1 MNSLKV
7 EVRKGAYYDSVTLM
21 LISKEIKKLEGV
33 ESALIGMGTDL
44 NKELAA
50 NLNISNE
57 EIANC
62 GVNDLF
68 ISVLGNVE
76 IEVVSNLVEELLSKK
91 KSSSVDDY
99 KPVSLD
105 SAISIQSDS
114 NLAIISIAGRYA
126 VEETEKCL
134 EKGLNVLLF
143 SDNVSVEDERRLKEM
158 ARERNLLVMGP
169 DCGTAIINNVPLAF
183 ANKIRK
189 GSIGIVGASG
199 TGIQEVT
206 VLIHKLGAGV
216 SQVIGTGG
224 RDLKASI
231 GGITML
237 QGIEALKYDEDTKV
251 IVLISKPPEKS
262 VMDKVLEA
270 ARDTGKPTV
279 VCFIGGN
286 KEEII
291 GGNIVFTPSL
301 EEAAKKSVSF
311 IKNINEIELE
321 SINEEM
327 KEKNEAII
335 EKFRTN
341 VKPSQKYLRGL
352 FTGGTLAYELMNYME
367 QQGFE
372 INSNIAT
379 KKEYELKNPNI
390 SVGNTVIDFGDD
402 HFTLGRP
409 HPMIDP
415 STRAERIE
423 KELLDEEV
431 AVVVMDFVLGYG
443 SNEDPVGETIPSI
456 LKAKE
461 IAASKGNTVLFLAY
475 VCGTDDDPNDYR
487 GSVKRLQD
495 LDIVVVESNYQAAK
509 LCEKLLNL

>member
-21 LISKEIKKLEGV
+21 IISKEIKKLDGV

-76 IEVVSNLVEELLSKK
+76 IEVVSKLADELLSKK

-105 SAISIQSDS
+105 TAISIQNDS

-126 VEETEKCL
+126 AEETEKCL

-189 GSIGIVGASG
+189 GNIGIVGASG

-237 QGIEALKYDEDTKV
+237 QGIDALKYDEDTKV

-270 ARDTGKPTV
+270 ARNTGKPTV

-286 KEEII
+286 EKEIN
-291 GGNIVFTPSL
+291 GGNIVFTSSL
-301 EEAAKKSVSF
+301 EEAAKKSVSL
-311 IKNINEIELE
+311 IKKANDIELE
-321 SINEEM
+321 CEN
-327 KEKNEAII
+327 KEINEAII
-335 EKFRTN
+335 ERFKTN

-367 QQGFE
+367 LKGFE

-379 KKEYELKNPNI
+379 KKEYELENPNI

-423 KELLDEEV
+423 NELLDEEV
-431 AVVVMDFVLGYG
+431 AIVVMDFVLGYG
-443 SNEDPVGETIPSI
+443 SNEDPVGETIPSL

-461 IAASKGNTVLFLAY
+461 VAASKGNTVLFIAY

-495 LDIVVVESNYQAAK
+495 LDVVVVESNYQAAK
-509 LCEKLLNL
+509 LCEKILKL

>member
-7 EVRKGAYYDSVTLM
+7 EIRKGAYYDSVTLM

-44 NKELAA
+44 NKELAK

-57 EIANC
+57 EIENC

-76 IEVVSNLVEELLSKK
+76 IEDVSKLVDELLSKK

-99 KPVSLD
+99 KPVSLE
-105 SAISIQSDS
+105 SAISIQRDS
-114 NLAIISIAGRYA
+114 NLAIISVAGCYA
-126 VEETEKCL
+126 AEETEKCL
-134 EKGLNVLLF
+134 RKGLNVLLF
-143 SDNVSVEDERRLKEM
+143 SDNISVEDERRLKEM

-183 ANKIRK
+183 ANKVRK
-189 GSIGIVGASG
+189 GNIGIVGASG

-224 RDLKASI
+224 RDLKVSI

-237 QGIEALKYDEDTKV
+237 QGIDALKYDEDTKV

-262 VMDKVLEA
+262 VMEKVLEA

-286 KEEII
+286 EKEIKGE
-291 GGNIVFTPSL
+291 NIEFTASL
-301 EEAAKKSVSF
+301 EEAAKKSVSLL
-311 IKNINEIELE
+311 KNVNDVELE
-321 SINEEM
+321 CIN
-327 KEKNEAII
+327 KEVNEAII
-335 EKFRTN
+335 EKCKKN
-341 VKPSQKYLRGL
+341 IKPSQKYLRGL
-352 FTGGTLAYELMNYME
+352 FTGGTLAYEVMNYME

-402 HFTLGRP
+402 YFTSGRP

-415 STRAERIE
+415 SIRAERIE
-423 KELLDEEV
+423 KELQDEEV

-461 IAASKGNTVLFLAY
+461 VAALKGNTVLFIAY

-487 GSVKRLQD
+487 GSIKRLRD
-495 LDIVVVESNYQAAK
+495 LDVVVVESNYKAAK
-509 LCEKLLNL
+509 LCEKILNI